1 VLRKAVSLSAGAAE
15 QIIERHAPIESA
27 DLFADAFGSQ

>member
-1 VLRKAVSLSAGAAE
+1 MSSPAGASE
-15 QIIERHAPIESA
+15 QIIQSHEPIESA